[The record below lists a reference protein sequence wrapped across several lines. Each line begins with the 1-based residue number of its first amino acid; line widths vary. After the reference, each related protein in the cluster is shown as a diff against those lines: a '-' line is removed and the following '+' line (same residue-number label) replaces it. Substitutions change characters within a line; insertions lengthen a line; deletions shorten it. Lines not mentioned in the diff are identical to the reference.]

1 MKLVFLKNIMLIYL
15 LLTLLGSCN
24 NDHNGRSAASQITGT
39 TDAGYPYSM
48 HKQHKGPRPKSGDK
62 IRFARQIR
70 LGQDSILAGFREI
83 VILIPDKVQIPDP
96 PPADLEMFLLMA
108 EGDSA
113 TVYVPGSM
121 LQNMPR
127 MKYGLQ
133 DTLIYDIVLYEI
145 LATREEL
152 ALTTDPV
159 EEAKGRAVQGAKAY
173 MDGLLGGVLK
183 STPSGLKYLPTR
195 SGDGRKVPSDATVTV
210 NYYAVN
216 SEGDHFD
223 DSYSKGGPYTFKRGS
238 NQVMPG
244 WDEGMAYVEPGG
256 SMLLV
261 IPSDLAYGKAGLK
274 GMVKPDEP
282 VIIYVE
288 LLDFK

>member
-1 MKLVFLKNIMLIYL
+1 MKLVSFRTTLLLVIML
-15 LLTLLGSCN
+15 TFLGSCSEN
-24 NDHNGRSAASQITGT
+24 TGDSSGAQIAGT
-39 TDAGYPYSM
+39 TNAGYPYIM
-48 HKQHKGPRPKSGDK
+48 HKQHSGSKPKAGDK
-62 IRFARQIR
+62 IRFGRQIR

-83 VILIPDKVQIPDP
+83 VILIPDQVQIPNP
-96 PPADLEMFLLMA
+96 PPADLEMFFLMS

-127 MKYGLQ
+127 MKYGMQ

-152 ALTTDPV
+152 ALTTDPA

-173 MDGLLGGVLK
+173 MEGLLAGVLK
-183 STPSGLKYLPTR
+183 TTPSGLKYLPTR
-195 SGDGRKVPSDATVTV
+195 SGDGRKVGSDSKVTL

-216 SEGDHFD
+216 SEGVHFD

-244 WDEGMAYVEPGG
+244 WDEGMGFVEPGG
-256 SMLLV
+256 SVLLV
-261 IPSDLAYGKAGLK
+261 IPPDLAYGEAGLS

-288 LLDFK
+288 LLDLE